1 MSELSERLY
10 VKTLVR
16 EMLREMSGDASYKT
30 IGGGM
35 VQFGCQSCVD
45 DIGARIA
52 DAVWVRDT
60 CPSRSD
66 SRGHYN
72 GVLNVLRRQKR
83 AALKE
88 FDKMQQEEMLTEE
101 D

>member
-1 MSELSERLY
+1 MSKLSENLY
-10 VKTLVR
+10 VRTLVQ
-16 EMLREMSGDASYKT
+16 ELLREMSGDTTYKT
-30 IGGGM
+30 MGGNM
-35 VQFGCQSCVD
+35 IKFGSQSCVD
-45 DIGARIA
+45 DIAARIT
-52 DAVWVRDT
+52 DTSWIRDT
-60 CPSRSD
+60 CPGRSD

>member
-1 MSELSERLY
+1 MSRFSEVLY

-16 EMLREMSGDASYKT
+16 EVLREMSGDTTHKT
-30 IGGGM
+30 LGGGM
-35 VQFGCQSCVD
+35 VQFGCQTCVD
-45 DIGARIA
+45 DIAARIS
-52 DAVWVRDT
+52 DAAWVRDS
-60 CPSRSD
+60 CPGRSD

-88 FDKMQQEEMLTEE
+88 LDKMQQEEMLTEE